1 MLKKPKC
8 FVRCLKVTCSPS
20 VAPGSFAMLAAIRRA
35 SSLVSI
41 GEGNFCS
48 RPFFDAVFLHGA
60 APSEC
65 LTTDCGVMFRGNV
78 AIKGYDDPWD
88 DDAMH
93 FFDYFAIGFFVIV
106 MLLAASRA
114 FRRGNFKL

>member
-20 VAPGSFAMLAAIRRA
+20 VAPAVLRPNPTRLIFGEHL
-35 SSLVSI
+35 LSI
-41 GEGNFCS
+41 GQGNFCS
-48 RPFFDAVFLHGA
+48 RPFFDAVILCSA

-78 AIKGYDDPWD
+78 AIKGYDDRGTTMPCT
-88 DDAMH
+88 
-93 FFDYFAIGFFVIV
+93 FSIISRLGF
-106 MLLAASRA
+106 LSL
-114 FRRGNFKL
+114 

>member
-1 MLKKPKC
+1 
-8 FVRCLKVTCSPS
+8 
-20 VAPGSFAMLAAIRRA
+20 MLAAIRRA